1 MGMCMPQSWTWTM
14 TLPSASLVAETL
26 AFCGLHR
33 QLMGKYRGCR
43 LFGSAGT
50 AFGEGACRHH
60 PKHVQNPGSS
70 GDWVAESCGNRCGVP
85 RLAGT
90 LTMTTTTDG
99 GTQMPHQRTWT
110 MNHLWNF
117 RRGKTSNSAL
127 ADWPTQHPCRHGVY
141 CHPVWADTTLRRVPA
156 DTVEA
161 NARHTRVNALWSMGA
176 MTISGHANRTEDLSA
191 YGWRC
196 RRP

>member
-1 MGMCMPQSWTWTM
+1 MGMCMPHAWTWTM

-110 MNHLWNF
+110 MNHS
-117 RRGKTSNSAL
+117 GTSAEERHRTLPWLIGPPASMQAWCL
-127 ADWPTQHPCRHGVY
+127 LPSSVGRHHPEEGACRHGRGKCKTHSCQCALVDGCY
-141 CHPVWADTTLRRVPA
+141 DHLRPCKQ
-156 DTVEA
+156 
-161 NARHTRVNALWSMGA
+161 
-176 MTISGHANRTEDLSA
+176 NRGS
-191 YGWRC
+191 
-196 RRP
+196 